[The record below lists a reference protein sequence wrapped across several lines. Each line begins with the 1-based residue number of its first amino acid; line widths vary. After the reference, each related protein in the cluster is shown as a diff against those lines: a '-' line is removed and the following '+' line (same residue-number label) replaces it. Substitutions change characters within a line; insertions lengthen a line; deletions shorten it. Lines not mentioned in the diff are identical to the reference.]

1 MKTKFEK
8 LGKLFQGLCT
18 LGIVGSVYGAMQ
30 LVMAGA
36 IINSLGYLSIIGGP
50 IVLAAGI
57 AGCVVCGVNA
67 IKEKKAQKST
77 YVVENM
83 KENENELQNSN
94 VKENVHTNENTNIN
108 SNQKDSG
115 IEL

>member
-30 LVMAGA
+30 LVMVGA

-50 IVLAAGI
+50 IVLAAGL
-57 AGCVVCGVNA
+57 AGCVVCGVKA

-83 KENENELQNSN
+83 KENELQNSN
-94 VKENVHTNENTNIN
+94 VKQNVHTNENTNTN

-115 IEL
+115 MEL